1 MTLRMAKMSKI
12 TMFKLYY
19 VKSYILFITFP
30 YFLPHLG
37 SSILKGSNRGEKK
50 KRKKKRYEI
59 RSFQSTLIFL
69 FCKKKTERNY

>member
-19 VKSYILFITFP
+19 VKSYILFMFFP
-30 YFLPHLG
+30 FFLPHLG
-37 SSILKGSNRGEKK
+37 SSILKVSNRGEKK

-69 FCKKKTERNY
+69 SAKKKTERNY